1 MGVNLRPLIKVKHKV
16 KFEHLTGKRI
26 TIDTNNMLYQ
36 FLALIRMPDG
46 RVFTDKKGNITSHL
60 IGLFYRTTRLIT
72 DFGVLPIFI
81 FDGPPPDLKR
91 KELEER
97 RTERE
102 KLKREYI
109 EAISKGDYR
118 TAWSKA
124 VRMDSL
130 NKNMIDDAKRLLRL
144 LGLPVI
150 QAPSEGEA
158 QAAYLVKIGVAW
170 ACSTQDYDAFLFG
183 APKIIRNL
191 TLTGKRF
198 YRSKGIAIPLK
209 PELIILDELLSKLGI
224 TYKQLVDIA
233 ILIGTDFNN
242 GIKGIG
248 PKKAYELIKRYGCIE
263 QLPKKYIVNLDEN
276 YRRVRDYFLNPPV
289 TKEYSIHF
297 ERMDEHGIIQFLC
310 EERDFDCNRVMDT
323 LKRMK
328 KAISSGLQTSLSD
341 FYSES

>member
-1 MGVNLRPLIKVKHKV
+1 MGVNLRPLIRVKHKL
-16 KFEHLTGKRI
+16 KFEHLTGKKI

-46 RVFTDKKGNITSHL
+46 RVFTDKRGNVTSHL

-72 DFGVLPIFI
+72 DFGILPIFI
-81 FDGPPPDLKR
+81 FDGPPPDLKKR
-91 KELEER
+91 ELEER
-97 RTERE
+97 RLERQ
-102 KLKREYI
+102 KLKKEYI

-130 NKNMIDDAKRLLRL
+130 SKSMIDDAKQLLRL

-158 QAAYLVKIGVAW
+158 QAAYLVKKGDAW

-183 APKIIRNL
+183 APRIIRNL

-198 YRSKGIAIPLK
+198 YRSKGIAVPLK
-209 PELIILDELLSKLGI
+209 PELVFLDELLSELGI
-224 TYKQLVDIA
+224 TYEQLIDIA
-233 ILIGTDFNN
+233 ILIGTDFND

-248 PKKAYELIKRYGCIE
+248 PKKAYELIKKYGCIE
-263 QLPKKYIVNLDEN
+263 KLPKKYLVSLDEN
-276 YRRVRDYFLNPPV
+276 YVSVRNFFLSPPISREYEIVFREADYSGV
-289 TKEYSIHF
+289 IH
-297 ERMDEHGIIQFLC
+297 FLC
-310 EERDFDCNRVMDT
+310 EERDFDCNRVKET
-323 LKRMK
+323 LKRVQ
-328 KAISSGLQTSLSD
+328 KAIGSGKQTSLSD
-341 FYSES
+341 F